1 VGAAL
6 TRRSLFGPLLAGKR
20 VYVTGA
26 SRGLGRA
33 IALAA
38 AEQGARVGFNYRT
51 DDEGA
56 QLTAHALAALSSS
69 VLDAKGFTRAIAEVE
84 STFGGIDILVN
95 NAGVS
100 QPLPVALMEDEDWD
114 EVMDINA
121 KGTFIASRIAL
132 RGMVRRRSGVVLNIG
147 SLAGERL
154 IEAPVHYCAS
164 KSAVHGFTRAL
175 AKEMGRYGIRV
186 NCLAPGLLEDGVG
199 KNLPEHRL
207 HDYLEH
213 VSLGRLGTLAEVA
226 QFAVFMMSER
236 CSYMS
241 GETVVMD
248 GGL

>member
-1 VGAAL
+1 MDV
-6 TRRSLFGPLLAGKR
+6 FGRMLAGKR

-38 AEQGARVGFNYRT
+38 GEHGARVAFNYRT

-56 QLTAHALAALSSS
+56 QKTADALTALGAQPLAQRVS
-69 VLDAKGFTRAIAEVE
+69 VLDAPGFTKAIAEAE
-84 STFGGIDILVN
+84 AALGGIDILVN

-114 EVMDINA
+114 EVMDVNA
-121 KGTFIASRIAL
+121 KGVFIATRVVL

-147 SLAGERL
+147 SLAGARV

-164 KSAVHGFTRAL
+164 KAAVHGFTRAL
-175 AKEMGRYGIRV
+175 AKEMARYGIRV

-199 KNLPEHRL
+199 RNLPEHRL
-207 HDYLEH
+207 RDYLEH
-213 VSLGRLGTLAEVA
+213 VSIGRVGTLAEVA
-226 QFAVFMMSER
+226 EFAVFLMSAHN
-236 CSYMS
+236 SYMT
-241 GETVVMD
+241 GEVVVMD